1 MVEWC
6 SKKKALKK
14 KLMVGCFYFAFL
26 TPFDQAINKSKLNIC
41 CVTNYF
47 MFELYKRDFNHSKL
61 SLCEL
66 NDGYDYHISY
76 ENFLFKLELT
86 KTWLLW
92 SQLSMKLKTKQ
103 IIAFTNKT
111 KQIQIHRL
119 GCDEFFFTL
128 IW

>member
-1 MVEWC
+1 MISTHGWMILL
-6 SKKKALKK
+6 KKKKKSSKK

-86 KTWLLW
+86 KT
-92 SQLSMKLKTKQ
+92 
-103 IIAFTNKT
+103 
-111 KQIQIHRL
+111 
-119 GCDEFFFTL
+119 
-128 IW
+128 